1 MEGEGE
7 GVTCPRPLKGGSIP
21 ARPVKVSD
29 RTKKL
34 AVSTR
39 ILSRG
44 PCEEVPGVDM
54 IKHKE
59 TKEKVYNSPLFL
71 GLNRA
76 ICKAGFQSAEGI
88 REWAA
93 LMSIKLGDSAP
104 SVLHQLIRIQQKM
117 LEGSVAKVSY
127 TQSFSPT
134 RQRHRG

>member
-1 MEGEGE
+1 MQG
-7 GVTCPRPLKGGSIP
+7 RF
-21 ARPVKVSD
+21 PV
-29 RTKKL
+29 R
-34 AVSTR
+34 R
-39 ILSRG
+39 
-44 PCEEVPGVDM
+44 
-54 IKHKE
+54 
-59 TKEKVYNSPLFL
+59 
-71 GLNRA
+71 
-76 ICKAGFQSAEGI
+76 GI